1 MQFWIYTLPSQ
12 FKKWCRHTGA
22 IGGLV
27 LLSLLT
33 AHCGKRD
40 EPPPPQ
46 AEPPQSL
53 TEQYK
58 DASKATAENP
68 GVAGSP
74 GTMKEEKKSGE

>member
-1 MQFWIYTLPSQ
+1 MLCWIHSLPSRY
-12 FKKWCRHTGA
+12 KKCCRHVGT
-22 IGGLV
+22 IGGMV

-33 AHCGKRD
+33 VHCGKRD

-46 AEPPQSL
+46 VEPPQSL
-53 TEQYK
+53 REQYK

-74 GTMKEEKKSGE
+74 GELKEERKSGE